1 MHICGCTWKCTSK
14 LHVKTNEKPQSGK
27 VNVLK
32 VYQCCWCQRHQC
44 FQDNKCWYRQ
54 SSLSSSSS
62 LSTSL
67 RMATEGMA
75 IMSEGMEP
83 GQGPELG
90 HRLPQ
95 VLYWRTNITPRRG
108 GIWIFRWCL
117 KAKLSLACHYQS
129 NQIKSNRR
137 QLKKNF
143 ETNLSLLWDSCDTKF
158 TKLWHKFNTILTH
171 LWQNLDTSLRNFLD
185 YFATILVDLR
195 GNFGAAQWLPTSER
209 TFALWTAYIDIFPHE
224 VFRRNTLCNCSV
236 KAYIKCSLL
245 LY

>member
-54 SSLSSSSS
+54 SSLSSSS

-95 VLYWRTNITPRRG
+95 VLYWRTNSAPRRG
-108 GIWIFRWCL
+108 GIWIFRWGL
-117 KAKLSLACHYQS
+117 KAKLSLACHNQS
-129 NQIKSNRR
+129 NQLEDS
-137 QLKKNF
+137 LK
-143 ETNLSLLWDSCDTKF
+143 
-158 TKLWHKFNTILTH
+158 KLWHKFESTLRQ
-171 LWQNLDTSLRNFLD
+171 LWHKIYKTVTRVSYNFDTSLTQPWHIFET
-185 YFATILVDLR
+185 FFWTTLR
-195 GNFGAAQWLPTSER
+195 QFW
-209 TFALWTAYIDIFPHE
+209 
-224 VFRRNTLCNCSV
+224 
-236 KAYIKCSLL
+236 
-245 LY
+245 